1 MAKKKKYIS
10 HKNSHKLRDI
20 GKIILK
26 LMNQNTS
33 KIYNY
38 KQISDGINYKNPRQR
53 EQVIQALHIL
63 RAENKI
69 RETEKGKYILNLEIS
84 DTFIGTIDFAL
95 NGNAYVSVEGL
106 EEDIFIHQ
114 IFKM

>member
-10 HKNSHKLRDI
+10 HKNNYKLRDI
-20 GKIILK
+20 GKTILI

-53 EQVIQALHIL
+53 EQVILALLLL
-63 RAENKI
+63 RAEIKF
-69 RETEKGKYILNLEIS
+69 R
-84 DTFIGTIDFAL
+84 
-95 NGNAYVSVEGL
+95 
-106 EEDIFIHQ
+106 
-114 IFKM
+114 

>member
-1 MAKKKKYIS
+1 MSKKKKYIS
-10 HKNSHKLRDI
+10 HKNNYKLRDI
-20 GKIILK
+20 GKIILR

-63 RAENKI
+63 RA
-69 RETEKGKYILNLEIS
+69 
-84 DTFIGTIDFAL
+84 
-95 NGNAYVSVEGL
+95 
-106 EEDIFIHQ
+106 
-114 IFKM
+114 